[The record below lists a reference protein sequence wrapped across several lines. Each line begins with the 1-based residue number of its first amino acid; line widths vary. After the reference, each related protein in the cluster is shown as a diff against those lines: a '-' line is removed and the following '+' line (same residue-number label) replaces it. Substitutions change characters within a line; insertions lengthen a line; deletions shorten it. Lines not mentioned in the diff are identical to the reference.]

1 MTSIS
6 DIAQSYYVAMGNKNA
21 QDLEKYLHPD
31 IQLITPLAEIS
42 GKERVFDATK
52 NFLNIFDSLEIRQK
66 FENDSNSAMI
76 VFDFFCP
83 PPIGK
88 CRTAAMVCVEDNLI
102 ARLEVFYDAEL
113 LRNKRKEIFSF

>member
-1 MTSIS
+1 
-6 DIAQSYYVAMGNKNA
+6 MGNKNA

-31 IQLITPLAEIS
+31 IQFIGPMAEIVD
-42 GKERVFDATK
+42 KERVFDAAK
-52 NFLNIFDSLEIRQK
+52 NFINIFDSLELRQK

-88 CRTAAMVCVEDNLI
+88 CRAAAMVCIKDNLI
-102 ARLEVFYDAEL
+102 ARLEIFYDAEL
-113 LRNKRKEIFSF
+113 LRDRKKEIFSS

>member
-52 NFLNIFDSLEIRQK
+52 NF
-66 FENDSNSAMI
+66 
-76 VFDFFCP
+76 
-83 PPIGK
+83 
-88 CRTAAMVCVEDNLI
+88 
-102 ARLEVFYDAEL
+102 
-113 LRNKRKEIFSF
+113 FSFVSQ